1 MHISLRYVS
10 LFGQEP
16 PSKLLQSLK
25 IHYYIQNLDSL
36 EQLSDGQA
44 VNTTADLRALAHGAS
59 QSEVS
64 VELLPRHDQ
73 GAPKYLEKR
82 HSPKSKIL
90 AILGVTVASPW

>member
-1 MHISLRYVS
+1 MS

-64 VELLPRHDQ
+64 MELLPRHDQ
-73 GAPKYLEKR
+73 GAPNSKYLEKR
-82 HSPKSKIL
+82 HADIL
-90 AILGVTVASPW
+90 QNLKFWLF